1 MFETVQFNGV
11 LPVKMREMEAKKYLI
26 SVKYQA
32 KQWLGCKVNGQKLT
46 EAVKIGKNQLINLR

>member
-1 MFETVQFNGV
+1 MKKYV
-11 LPVKMREMEAKKYLI
+11 LKMREMEAKKYLI

-32 KQWLGCKVNGQKLT
+32 KQWLDCKVNGQKLT